1 MSSLISLS
9 AALRASLVVPLI
21 PIRDINPTRSFPLV
35 TIILIGANIVAFF
48 AVAQGFAIS
57 PAAAFE
63 YGALP
68 CEVLG
73 RVCHLPPGAA
83 PFVEARSP
91 LVNVFTSMFMHGDIL
106 HIAFNMLFLWVFGN
120 NVEDRLGKIRFVL
133 FYLVCGA
140 AAAFAHILVNPNS
153 SVPTIGASGAVSG
166 ILGAY
171 VVLWPAATIISLVPV
186 FIFFFT
192 VRTPAWLMIG
202 LWFVVQLLGSAAGFG
217 QPTGDGGGVA
227 YLAHVGGFLAGLVLI
242 IPLGGRRRPQRREDY
257 ADDWPPLGR

>member
-1 MSSLISLS
+1 M
-9 AALRASLVVPLI
+9 LI

-35 TIILIGANIVAFF
+35 TVVLIGINVVAFF
-48 AVAQGFAIS
+48 SVAQGLSIH

-63 YGALP
+63 YGTLP

-83 PFVEARSP
+83 PFVASRSG
-91 LVNVFTSMFMHGDIL
+91 LVNIFTSMFMHADIF
-106 HIAFNMLFLWVFGN
+106 HIGFNMLFLWVFGN
-120 NVEDRLGKIRFVL
+120 NVEDRLGKIRFPL
-133 FYLVCGA
+133 FYLACGV
-140 AAAFAHILVNPNS
+140 AAAFAHILVNPSS

-171 VVLWPAATIISLVPV
+171 IVLWPGATIISLVPV
-186 FIFFFT
+186 FIFFFS

-227 YLAHVGGFLAGLVLI
+227 YLAHVGGFVAGLVLI
-242 IPLGGRRRPQRREDY
+242 LVFGGRRERERLHAAEDGRPFGD
-257 ADDWPPLGR
+257 